1 MDIQDHVRN
10 YYVLLHYLLISVNEV
25 LMNFFDD
32 DVTARRESKEPSR
45 RGVWCVGCVWCDYKA
60 VLM

>member
-32 DVTARRESKEPSR
+32 DVTARRESR
-45 RGVWCVGCVWCDYKA
+45 HDVVYGVLGVCGAITK
-60 VLM
+60 LS